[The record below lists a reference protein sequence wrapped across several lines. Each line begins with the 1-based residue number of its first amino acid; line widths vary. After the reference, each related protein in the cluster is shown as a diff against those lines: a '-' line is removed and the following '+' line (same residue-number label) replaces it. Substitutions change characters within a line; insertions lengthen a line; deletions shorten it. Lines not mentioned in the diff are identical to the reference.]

1 MFYFQQL
8 LLTALNGID
17 GANVTGAVLG
27 IAGTILLLSFLYS
40 AYQAF
45 ASGGDVRMLAISGIK
60 YLILGLV
67 FANYG
72 AVFRDINGMFNSVAN
87 FIYNSAGA
95 GDLFANWM
103 NQLAQYWQAN
113 GNTSLWNLV
122 TGLASGVISLILILS
137 AFVLFPFCYLIF
149 TVFYAMYG
157 SVLYVTGPFVLAL
170 LPARGLD
177 QLSRTYLVNLM
188 TFQAWGLIY
197 AILQVL
203 MSAVNL
209 SSIDAVLNSNGV
221 LNSFVGSSEMVLLAF
236 TTSIFSLSIALIPF
250 IASRIV
256 RGDVGSTMMTMVN
269 AMTTT
274 ASALAGLAA
283 ASIIGVGEGAH
294 ASQAAGGGA
303 APSPPPGGPGI
314 AALGHSSAPLPAGT
328 SASSVG
334 GPTTPAIAS
343 TSLSPTPPQAST
355 GVGANAAAPGG
366 GTSDAPSSGTTS
378 ALPAP
383 PSAPPR
389 RSSAGPG
396 QYRGFNVPHAVAW
409 YVGYSLGSAYRGV
422 KGGDS

>member
-1 MFYFQQL
+1 VFYFQQL
-8 LLTALNGID
+8 LQTALNGID
-17 GANVTGAVLG
+17 TANVTSAVLG
-27 IAGTILLLSFLYS
+27 VAGTILLLSFLYS

-72 AVFRDINGMFNSVAN
+72 AVFRDVNGMFNSVAN
-87 FIYNSAGA
+87 FIYNSTGV

-103 NQLAQYWQAN
+103 NQLAQYWQTN

-137 AFVLFPFCYLIF
+137 AFVLFPVCYLIF

-170 LPARGLD
+170 LPARGLG

-209 SSIDAVLNSNGV
+209 SSINAVLNANGV
-221 LNSFVGSSEMVLLAF
+221 LNSFVGSSQMILLAL
-236 TTSIFSLSIALIPF
+236 TASIFSLLIALIPF

-256 RGDVGSTMMTMVN
+256 RGDVGSTMMTVVS
-269 AMTTT
+269 AITT
-274 ASALAGLAA
+274 AASAVAGLAA
-283 ASIIGVGEGAH
+283 ASFSGVGEGVL
-294 ASQAAGGGA
+294 ASQAAGGGVA
-303 APSPPPGGPGI
+303 PPPPPPAGLGT
-314 AALGHSSAPLPAGT
+314 AASSAPIAAGGT
-328 SASSVG
+328 ASPIGVAA
-334 GPTTPAIAS
+334 TAAIAF
-343 TSLSPTPPQAST
+343 TSMSPTPPSGGAMSGVSAAVPCGGDSDASSAT
-355 GVGANAAAPGG
+355 TTA
-366 GTSDAPSSGTTS
+366 SSAPSSV
-378 ALPAP
+378 
-383 PSAPPR
+383 
-389 RSSAGPG
+389 SAGRSFSRPG
-396 QYRGFNVPHAVAW
+396 QYRGFNIPHAMAW
-409 YVGYSLGSAYRGV
+409 YVGHSLGSAYRGLRS
-422 KGGDS
+422 GG

>member
-8 LLTALNGID
+8 LQTALNGID
-17 GANVTGAVLG
+17 TANVTGAVLG
-27 IAGTILLLSFLYS
+27 VAGTILLLSFLYS

-72 AVFRDINGMFNSVAN
+72 TVFRDVNGMFNSVAN
-87 FIYNSAGA
+87 FIYNSTGV

-103 NQLAQYWQAN
+103 NQLAQYWQTN

-137 AFVLFPFCYLIF
+137 AFVLFPVCYLIF
-149 TVFYAMYG
+149 TIFYAMYG

-170 LPARGLD
+170 LPARGLG

-209 SSIDAVLNSNGV
+209 SSINAVLNANGV
-221 LNSFVGSSEMVLLAF
+221 LNSFVGSSQMILLAL
-236 TTSIFSLSIALIPF
+236 TASIFSLSIALIPF

-256 RGDVGSTMMTMVN
+256 RGDVGSTMMTVVSVI
-269 AMTTT
+269 TTT
-274 ASALAGLAA
+274 ASMAA
-283 ASIIGVGEGAH
+283 ASFSGAGEGAL

-303 APSPPPGGPGI
+303 APPPPPLAGPGTP
-314 AALGHSSAPLPAGT
+314 ASSAPIAAGG
-328 SASSVG
+328 SVSPVG
-334 GPTTPAIAS
+334 GAAAAAIAS
-343 TSLSPTPPQAST
+343 TSMSPTPPSGGAIN
-355 GVGANAAAPGG
+355 GVGAALPSGG
-366 GTSDAPSSGTTS
+366 SGDASSATTTASPAPSSV
-378 ALPAP
+378 
-383 PSAPPR
+383 
-389 RSSAGPG
+389 SAGRSFSKPG
-396 QYRGFNVPHAVAW
+396 QYRGFNIPHAMAW
-409 YVGYSLGSAYRGV
+409 HVGYSLGSAYRGLR
-422 KGGDS
+422 GGE

>member
-8 LLTALNGID
+8 LQTALNGID
-17 GANVTGAVLG
+17 TANVTGAVLG
-27 IAGTILLLSFLYS
+27 VAGTILLLSFLYS

-72 AVFRDINGMFNSVAN
+72 TVFRDVNGMFNSVAN
-87 FIYNSAGA
+87 FIYNSTGV

-103 NQLAQYWQAN
+103 NQLAQYWQTN

-137 AFVLFPFCYLIF
+137 AFVLFPVCYLIF

-170 LPARGLD
+170 LPARGLG

-209 SSIDAVLNSNGV
+209 SSINAVLNANGV
-221 LNSFVGSSEMVLLAF
+221 LNSFVGSSQMILLAL
-236 TTSIFSLSIALIPF
+236 TASIFSLSIALIPF

-256 RGDVGSTMMTMVN
+256 RGDVGSTMMTVVS
-269 AMTTT
+269 AITTT
-274 ASALAGLAA
+274 ASTVAGLAA
-283 ASIIGVGEGAH
+283 GSFSGLGEGAL
-294 ASQAAGGGA
+294 ASQAAAGGGA
-303 APSPPPGGPGI
+303 APPPPPAG
-314 AALGHSSAPLPAGT
+314 LGTATSAPLAAGASVSPAGG
-328 SASSVG
+328 AAAA
-334 GPTTPAIAS
+334 AIAS
-343 TSLSPTPPQAST
+343 TSMSPTPPSGSAMS
-355 GVGANAAAPGG
+355 GVSAAIPSGG
-366 GTSDAPSSGTTS
+366 NSDASSATTTASPPPSSVLAG
-378 ALPAP
+378 
-383 PSAPPR
+383 
-389 RSSAGPG
+389 RSFARPG
-396 QYRGFNVPHAVAW
+396 QYRGFNIPHAMAW
-409 YVGYSLGSAYRGV
+409 HVGHSLGSAYRGLR
-422 KGGDS
+422 GGE

>member
-8 LLTALNGID
+8 LQTALNGID
-17 GANVTGAVLG
+17 SANVTGAVLG
-27 IAGTILLLSFLYS
+27 VAGTILLLSFLYS

-72 AVFRDINGMFNSVAN
+72 AVFRDVNGMFNSVAN
-87 FIYNSAGA
+87 LIYNSTGV
-95 GDLFANWM
+95 GDLFANWL

-122 TGLASGVISLILILS
+122 TGLASGVISLLLILS
-137 AFVLFPFCYLIF
+137 AFVLFPVCYLIF

-170 LPARGLD
+170 LPARGLG

-209 SSIDAVLNSNGV
+209 SSINAVLNANGV
-221 LNSFVGSSEMVLLAF
+221 LNSFVGSSEMILLAL
-236 TTSIFSLSIALIPF
+236 TASIFSLSIALIPF

-256 RGDVGSTMMTMVN
+256 RGDVGSTMMTIVS
-269 AMTTT
+269 AITTT
-274 ASALAGLAA
+274 ASTVAGLAA
-283 ASIIGVGEGAH
+283 ASFSGMGEGML

-303 APSPPPGGPGI
+303 APPPPPPAG
-314 AALGHSSAPLPAGT
+314 LGTASSAPLAAG
-328 SASSVG
+328 ASVSPVG
-334 GPTTPAIAS
+334 GAAAAAIAS
-343 TSLSPTPPQAST
+343 TSMSPTPPSGHAMS
-355 GVGANAAAPGG
+355 GVSAAIPSRGD
-366 GTSDAPSSGTTS
+366 SDASSATTTASPPPSSV
-378 ALPAP
+378 
-383 PSAPPR
+383 
-389 RSSAGPG
+389 SAGRSFARPG
-396 QYRGFNVPHAVAW
+396 QYRGFNIPHAMAW
-409 YVGYSLGSAYRGV
+409 HVGYSLGSAYRGMR
-422 KGGDS
+422 GGE

>member
-8 LLTALNGID
+8 LQTALNGID
-17 GANVTGAVLG
+17 TANVTGAVLG
-27 IAGTILLLSFLYS
+27 VAGTILLLSFLYS

-72 AVFRDINGMFNSVAN
+72 TVFRDVNGMFNSVAN
-87 FIYNSAGA
+87 FIYNSTGV

-103 NQLAQYWQAN
+103 NQLAQYWQTN

-137 AFVLFPFCYLIF
+137 AFVLFPVCYLIF

-170 LPARGLD
+170 LPARGLG

-209 SSIDAVLNSNGV
+209 SSINAVLNANGV
-221 LNSFVGSSEMVLLAF
+221 LNSFVGSSQMILLAL
-236 TTSIFSLSIALIPF
+236 TASIFSLSIALIPF

-256 RGDVGSTMMTMVN
+256 RGDVGSTMMTVVS
-269 AMTTT
+269 AITTT
-274 ASALAGLAA
+274 ASTVAGLAA
-283 ASIIGVGEGAH
+283 GSFSGMGEGAL
-294 ASQAAGGGA
+294 ASQAAAGGGA
-303 APSPPPGGPGI
+303 APPPPPAG
-314 AALGHSSAPLPAGT
+314 LGTATSAPLAAGASVSPAGG
-328 SASSVG
+328 AAAA
-334 GPTTPAIAS
+334 AIAS
-343 TSLSPTPPQAST
+343 TSMSPTPPSGSAMS
-355 GVGANAAAPGG
+355 GVSAAVPSGG
-366 GTSDAPSSGTTS
+366 DSDASSATTTASS
-378 ALPAP
+378 A
-383 PSAPPR
+383 PSAV
-389 RSSAGPG
+389 SAGRSFSRPG
-396 QYRGFNVPHAVAW
+396 QYRGFNIPHAMAW
-409 YVGYSLGSAYRGV
+409 YVGRSLGSAYRGLR
-422 KGGDS
+422 GE

>member
-8 LLTALNGID
+8 LETALNGID
-17 GANVTGAVLG
+17 SANITSAVLG
-27 IAGTILLLSFLYS
+27 VAGTILLLSFLYS

-72 AVFRDINGMFNSVAN
+72 AVFRDVNGMFNSVAN
-87 FIYNSAGA
+87 FIYNRTGV
-95 GDLFANWM
+95 GDLFSNWM
-103 NQLAQYWQAN
+103 NQLAQYWQTN

-137 AFVLFPFCYLIF
+137 AFVLFPVCYLIF

-170 LPARGLD
+170 LPARGLG

-209 SSIDAVLNSNGV
+209 SSINAVLGANGV
-221 LNSFVGSSEMVLLAF
+221 LNSFVGSSEMILLAL
-236 TTSIFSLSIALIPF
+236 TASIFSFSIALIPF

-256 RGDVGSTMMTMVN
+256 RGDVGSTMMTMVST
-269 AMTTT
+269 MTAT
-274 ASALAGLAA
+274 AGSAASLAA
-283 ASIIGVGEGAH
+283 ASFIGVGEGVL
-294 ASQAAGGGA
+294 ASRAAGGET
-303 APSPPPGGPGI
+303 PPPPPPPPPPPTGGPE
-314 AALGHSSAPLPAGT
+314 AATSAPVPVGASSSSGGAGLAVV
-328 SASSVG
+328 SAS
-334 GPTTPAIAS
+334 T
-343 TSLSPTPPQAST
+343 SPTPPSAIGINDGST
-355 GVGANAAAPGG
+355 ATPTRGSSV
-366 GTSDAPSSGTTS
+366 TPSSTTT
-378 ALPAP
+378 PASPP
-383 PSAPPR
+383 PSSASPW
-389 RSSAGPG
+389 RSASRPG
-396 QYRGFNVPHAVAW
+396 QYRGFNIP
-409 YVGYSLGSAYRGV
+409 
-422 KGGDS
+422 

>member
-1 MFYFQQL
+1 VFYFQQL

-17 GANVTGAVLG
+17 SANVTSAVLG
-27 IAGTILLLSFLYS
+27 VAGTILLLSFLYS

-72 AVFRDINGMFNSVAN
+72 AVFRDVNEMFNSFAN
-87 FIYNSAGA
+87 FVYNSAGV

-170 LPARGLD
+170 LPARGLG

-209 SSIDAVLNSNGV
+209 SSISAVLNANGV
-221 LNSFVGSSEMVLLAF
+221 LNSFVGSSEMMLLAF
-236 TTSIFSLSIALIPF
+236 TASIFSLSIALIPF

-256 RGDVGSTMMTMVN
+256 RGDVGSTMMTTVS
-269 AMTTT
+269 AITT
-274 ASALAGLAA
+274 ATSTLAALAAGAFGG
-283 ASIIGVGEGAH
+283 IGEGAFAPH
-294 ASQAAGGGA
+294 AAGGGA
-303 APSPPPGGPGI
+303 APPPLSPAGLGAASSASLAVGAGESPAGGVAA
-314 AALGHSSAPLPAGT
+314 AAL
-328 SASSVG
+328 
-334 GPTTPAIAS
+334 AS
-343 TSLSPTPPQAST
+343 TSMSPTPPSSGTVSGASAPAPS
-355 GVGANAAAPGG
+355 GGISGASSATTTASP
-366 GTSDAPSSGTTS
+366 APSSV
-378 ALPAP
+378 
-383 PSAPPR
+383 
-389 RSSAGPG
+389 SAGRSFSRPG
-396 QYRGFNVPHAVAW
+396 QFRSFNIPHAMAW
-409 YVGYSLGSAYRGV
+409 YAGYSLGSAYRGLR
-422 KGGDS
+422 GAE